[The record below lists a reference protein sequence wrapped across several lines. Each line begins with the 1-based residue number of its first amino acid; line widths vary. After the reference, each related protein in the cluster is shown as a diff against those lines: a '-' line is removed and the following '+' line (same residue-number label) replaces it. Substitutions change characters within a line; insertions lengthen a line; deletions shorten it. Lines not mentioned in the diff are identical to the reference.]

1 MLECLPR
8 VDRPWVQFLVQK
20 KDIIKQIYIINEL
33 YFQTKRILMDLSGR
47 VLKTYLL
54 SNLKITAI
62 III

>member
-1 MLECLPR
+1 MGSILST
-8 VDRPWVQFLVQK
+8 K

-33 YFQTKRILMDLSGR
+33 YFQTKRILTDLSGR

-62 III
+62 TII